1 MPSADRFK
9 GVLGMKL
16 SHTLAL
22 GVLVGVAIGAAA
34 TGFVLSTRDG
44 APQNAAAANGGG
56 RGGPGGGAGGRGG
69 FAPAVSLAVAQAASV
84 GKTLDVIG
92 EGRALKSVTL
102 TSEATGLVV
111 EVAIAPGKNV
121 KQGDV
126 LLRLDDG
133 QQRIALDRAKAQ
145 YPIARDNAERYA
157 SLKETEAASA
167 LESEAAFNN
176 FKTVEAD
183 LRAAQFAV
191 QQRTIVA
198 PFDGVIG
205 LTEIW
210 RGDYLRAGDLVATLD
225 DTSSIV
231 VEFAIPQEAAS
242 SVVLGQKVRA
252 LLASGS
258 GSAHE
263 GSVTAIDSRVNPA
276 SRTLKIEATFANEDN
291 ALLPGAVFAVSTTS
305 AGAPAVSV
313 PGLAIQWDRAGA
325 YVWKRSADGVA
336 VRADIKILQRTDDIV
351 LVEGSL
357 EPGDSVVSE
366 GADRVRGG
374 LPLPAPP
381 PTRRDGASAAS
392 VSAPGMHGGAE

>member
-126 LLRLDDG
+126 LLRLDDE

-205 LTEIW
+205 LTEIE

-258 GSAHE
+258 MIVALHC
-263 GSVTAIDSRVNPA
+263 VFATAIGKLGGVSCALSNLLHCCTHLVNGCGYRNSLFFLA
-276 SRTLKIEATFANEDN
+276 VYSLRISFSLFKHMVRTALYIMAFCSNLANGYFN
-291 ALLPGAVFAVSTTS
+291 FTNKLIKT
-305 AGAPAVSV
+305 
-313 PGLAIQWDRAGA
+313 RA
-325 YVWKRSADGVA
+325 
-336 VRADIKILQRTDDIV
+336 
-351 LVEGSL
+351 
-357 EPGDSVVSE
+357 
-366 GADRVRGG
+366 
-374 LPLPAPP
+374 
-381 PTRRDGASAAS
+381 
-392 VSAPGMHGGAE
+392 